1 MIDAVF
7 NFLKDSKS
15 EKKEEYGNYKLEV
28 NFTNFDEET
37 VKIFK
42 NEFDDRFGRI
52 IIEKKK
58 KDEE

>member
-15 EKKEEYGNYKLEV
+15 EKKEEYGDYKLEV
-28 NFTNFDEET
+28 NFTNFDDET

-58 KDEE
+58 NNEE